1 MRGRVRSRQLPRR
14 RGHRPQTRAAR
25 AVPRPLLG
33 GLAGAPWPKV
43 EGAKWREGG
52 ADAVCSLGCY
62 AARFRVRCAVGQHPP
77 AATRVGR
84 PLVYYPLP
92 LEWARL
98 PVAARPR
105 GVRAARC
112 GLWGRPGAG
121 ARREGAGGRGTYSR
135 FARIS
140 LPDPHLYRPSEH
152 RSEKHEKAGT
162 SVTFFATP

>member
-52 ADAVCSLGCY
+52 ADAVCSPGCY
-62 AARFRVRCAVGQHPP
+62 AARFGVRCAVGQHPP
-77 AATRVGR
+77 AATRAGR

-112 GLWGRPGAG
+112 GLVVG
-121 ARREGAGGRGTYSR
+121 GGRGRGPGARGGVTYSR

-140 LPDPHLYRPSEH
+140 FHDPHLYRPSEH
-152 RSEKHEKAGT
+152 WSLKHEKAGT
-162 SVTFFATP
+162 SVTSFATP